1 MAPLPFS
8 DRGSFLDA
16 RGEISV
22 RSNSGHFQTESRL
35 RQRLSRRSVRTRSW
49 PKGVSSRVAG
59 LIGAL
64 VLAAGPSGAMPILDY
79 DLSDPDVIALTTQAS
94 EYSVDFDQ
102 PSADP
107 SFTFTPGDVI
117 HMSGRAIFDELFSGT
132 TALLVFTSFREAPIV
147 ACGAGTP
154 SPRLS
159 TVPGPNINTD
169 PSTHQGSATQ
179 SSPGGAICSTELDGN
194 PFLTMVF
201 ENVTPGDA
209 REFLF
214 DLVLT
219 DDLVKENGIS
229 VLYKGY
235 SVVPEPSTALLLG
248 LGLLGIAARQRRS

>member
-1 MAPLPFS
+1 
-8 DRGSFLDA
+8 
-16 RGEISV
+16 
-22 RSNSGHFQTESRL
+22 
-35 RQRLSRRSVRTRSW
+35 
-49 PKGVSSRVAG
+49 VAG

-94 EYSVDFDQ
+94 EYSVDLDQ

-107 SFTFTPGDVI
+107 SFTFSPGDVI
-117 HMSGRAIFDELFSGT
+117 HMSGRSTFNELFSGT

-159 TVPGPNINTD
+159 TVPGPDINSD
-169 PSTHQGSATQ
+169 PSTHQGSAIQ
-179 SSPGGAICSTELDGN
+179 SAPNGTICSSEFDGN
-194 PFLTMVF
+194 PFLTLVF
-201 ENVTPGDA
+201 ENVLPGEERDF
-209 REFLF
+209 EF

-219 DDLVKENGIS
+219 GELVKENGIS

-248 LGLLGIAARQRRS
+248 LGLLGIAARQRRG